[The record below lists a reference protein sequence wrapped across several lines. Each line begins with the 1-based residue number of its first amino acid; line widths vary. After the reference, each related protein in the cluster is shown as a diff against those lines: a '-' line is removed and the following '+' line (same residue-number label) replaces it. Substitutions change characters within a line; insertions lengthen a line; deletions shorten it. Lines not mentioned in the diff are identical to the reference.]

1 MTSPTPRPS
10 HVLQTIPK
18 RNIAGET
25 SLISFDAM
33 AINFTVMTFLLRIFW
48 CCFTK
53 AFQTFLAGLGRR
65 ILLFI
70 TTRRRKMKSFIK
82 INLANGVFCEW
93 MNREDEEEYN
103 FIDSRFS
110 FTRYGFVLNISAGK
124 LALSFYNESL
134 PARLRLYANNYC
146 EIIVVPGTPTHH
158 HSPRSQNPAE
168 KI

>member
-25 SLISFDAM
+25 SLISFEAI
-33 AINFTVMTFLLRIFW
+33 AINFTLMTFLLRIFR
-48 CCFTK
+48 CCFAK
-53 AFQTFLAGLGRR
+53 AFQTFSAGFGRQF
-65 ILLFI
+65 LLFI
-70 TTRRRKMKSFIK
+70 RKRRKMKSFIK

-93 MNREDEEEYN
+93 MNWEDEEEYN

-110 FTRYGFVLNISAGK
+110 FTRYGFVLKISAGK

-146 EIIVVPGTPTHH
+146 EIIVIQGTPTRLY
-158 HSPRSQNPAE
+158 SPRSRNPAE